1 MKAQALQ
8 GKTIVVVEAKTS
20 NNSMSK
26 KSRFTNQEFVLG
38 SIIYER
44 YDGVFFENI
53 VFENCEWRPFLR
65 FETNTFD
72 LDNMSKKNAC
82 TLIVK
87 QYHIK

>member
-1 MKAQALQ
+1 MNAQALQ
-8 GKTIVVVEAKTS
+8 GKKIVVVEAKTC

-65 FETNTFD
+65 FENNTID
-72 LDNMSKKNAC
+72 LDNMNKKNAA
-82 TLIVK
+82 TII
-87 QYHIK
+87 IKKYETI